1 MILRIK
7 AKRSWSKPALFSFQL
22 LSFVKWLTQVT
33 KKKKKNECESQN
45 SKFTTHFYVAFLYY
59 HYYESSMTYSLW
71 ISILFNIS
79 KTELLFWSGNTVVV
93 IVLQFDVTF
102 LLRNPISSSEPLCA
116 VSPYRLC
123 SLLPFTEIDYI
134 Q

>member
-7 AKRSWSKPALFSFQL
+7 AKQSWSKPALFSFWL
-22 LSFVKWLTQVT
+22 LSFIKWLTQVT
-33 KKKKKNECESQN
+33 KKKKNECKSQN

-59 HYYESSMTYSLW
+59 YYYKSSMTYSLW

-79 KTELLFWSGNTVVV
+79 KTELLSWSGNTIV
-93 IVLQFDVTF
+93 IVLQFDVQF
-102 LLRNPISSSEPLCA
+102 LLRNPISSSQPLCA

-134 Q
+134 